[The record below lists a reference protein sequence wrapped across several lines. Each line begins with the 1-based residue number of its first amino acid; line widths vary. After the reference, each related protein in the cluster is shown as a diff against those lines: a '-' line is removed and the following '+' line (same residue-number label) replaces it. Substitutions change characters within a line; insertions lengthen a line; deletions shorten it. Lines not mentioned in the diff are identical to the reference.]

1 MSSYADPSNLA
12 SLDLAGSST
21 YWDSYLR
28 HMLATSLVVHAV
40 LLFGLMS
47 QRLVPTIQQ
56 PIASYSVDLV
66 ALPES
71 QVIYPKKESKS
82 VKKVPVQ
89 PPVKSEP
96 KPQAK
101 TSVPPPKA
109 EQTALPEPALVAV
122 QPPLATKSLPT
133 ARITQSLVSA
143 VDSVAFPQS
152 REMTPIEKSPTLP
165 PKTKLLTASE
175 VENPAIPLPVVPRSP
190 ELPTLSTSAQ
200 KVSPSLMK
208 SAPTGSMA
216 KTLKQ
221 TMKSVTVPR
230 KVPERQ
236 GPISIVAKPKAKP
249 IVPSTKT
256 RSTTF
261 PKIVTLSQ
269 APQLAEGVS
278 VSKSEKTQPVPR
290 TQSRVSD
297 SLKQVAQSVIVPKV
311 EKSTV
316 SKSKHTSSVAV
327 PVPSRQELKSSL
339 LQKTPGIVPKP
350 MKPDL
355 SQQAIAKLV
364 IPEVKEL
371 RMHHILSSQT
381 GGGMKKT
388 KTALQVS
395 GISSEG
401 NVYWARVWSKIDRE
415 WVAPEVA
422 VRSGQPIHVLLEFR
436 VERNGAV
443 KKLTIEESS
452 GNKYYDLAAR
462 RAVMDAVPLPAFP
475 SDMTEPY
482 YDIQFRF
489 TVNLDSLS

>member
-96 KPQAK
+96 KPRAK

-109 EQTALPEPALVAV
+109 EQMVLPEPV
-122 QPPLATKSLPT
+122 
-133 ARITQSLVSA
+133 TQSLVSA
-143 VDSVAFPQS
+143 VDSVAFPQN
-152 REMTPIEKSPTLP
+152 REMTPIEKSPALP

-208 SAPTGSMA
+208 SAPTGFMA

-236 GPISIVAKPKAKP
+236 VPISIVTKPKAKP

-256 RSTTF
+256 RSTTS

-269 APQLAEGVS
+269 APQLAEGVP
-278 VSKSEKTQPVPR
+278 VSKSEKPQPVPR

-316 SKSKHTSSVAV
+316 LKSKHASSFAV
-327 PVPSRQELKSSL
+327 PE
-339 LQKTPGIVPKP
+339 KTPGVVPKP
-350 MKPDL
+350 MRPDL
-355 SQQAIAKLV
+355 SQQAIAELV

-422 VRSGQPIHVLLEFR
+422 VRSDQPIHVLLEFR